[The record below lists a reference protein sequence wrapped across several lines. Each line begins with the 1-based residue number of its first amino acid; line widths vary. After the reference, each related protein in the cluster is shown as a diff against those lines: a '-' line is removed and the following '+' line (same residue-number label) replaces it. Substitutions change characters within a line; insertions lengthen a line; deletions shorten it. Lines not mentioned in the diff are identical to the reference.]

1 MTVIRCNW
9 AKSKLEIAY
18 HDEEWGVPLYDDI
31 KLFELLVLET
41 MQAGISWAIVLS
53 KREAIRKAF
62 DDFNPYEIASYDDRR
77 IEMLLANPQ
86 IIRNPL
92 KIRSAVQ
99 NARAFLRIVEKCG
112 SFASYIWQFVDRK
125 PIINAWRELSQI
137 PAYTE
142 ISKQM
147 SKDMKQQ
154 GFSFVGPTVCYA
166 FMQACGLVNDHL
178 ISCFR
183 YNQINQYIQKGVKL

>member
-1 MTVIRCNW
+1 MDVIRCNW
-9 AKSKLEIAY
+9 AKSKLEIEY
-18 HDEEWGVPLYDDI
+18 HDKEWGVPLYDDI

-86 IIRNPL
+86 IIRNSL
-92 KIRSAVQ
+92 KIRSAIQ
-99 NARAFLRIVEKCG
+99 NARAFLRIVEKYG
-112 SFASYIWQFVDRK
+112 SFASYIWQFVDQK

-147 SKDMKQQ
+147 SKDMKQR

>member
-1 MTVIRCNW
+1 MDVIRCNW
-9 AKSKLEIAY
+9 AKSKLEIEY
-18 HDEEWGVPLYDDI
+18 HDKEWGVPLYDDI

-86 IIRNPL
+86 IIRNSL
-92 KIRSAVQ
+92 KIRSAIQ
-99 NARAFLRIVEKCG
+99 NARAFLRIVEKYG
-112 SFASYIWQFVDRK
+112 SFASYIWQFVDQK

>member
-1 MTVIRCNW
+1 MDVIRCNW
-9 AKSKLEIAY
+9 AKSKLEIEY
-18 HDEEWGVPLYDDI
+18 HDKEWGVPLYDDI
-31 KLFELLVLET
+31 NLFELLLLET

-86 IIRNPL
+86 IIRNSL

-112 SFASYIWQFVDRK
+112 SFASYIWQFVDQK
-125 PIINAWRELSQI
+125 PIINAWCELSQI

-147 SKDMKQQ
+147 SKDMKQR

-166 FMQACGLVNDHL
+166 FMQASGLVNDHL